1 MLTKELLIRNDIGKT
16 LSSACIEQVY
26 PILAQNSF
34 RRTFSPGDSLHH
46 SGDPIHY
53 ITILEK
59 GFARSYIYTQRGEQV
74 LFFLSRNL
82 HEMEREGLIG
92 LSAGVIRILDIDRLT
107 EQI

>member
-1 MLTKELLIRNDIGKT
+1 MLTKELLIKNDIGKS
-16 LSSACIEQVY
+16 LSAACIDHVY

-34 RRTFSPGDSLHH
+34 RRTFSPGDALHH
-46 SGDPIHY
+46 IGDQIRY

-59 GFARSYIYTQRGEQV
+59 GVARSYTYTQRGEQI